1 MSENLTFKSLG
12 LRDYDGVWQSMK
24 SHIREENFKNEIWF
38 LEHTPV
44 FTLGTA
50 ADQKHIL
57 NAKGIPV
64 IQSDRGGEVTYHGPG
79 QLVIY
84 FMIDVKRSKLGPKI
98 LVKTLQEFTKSLL
111 KEYSIDSE
119 FIDGAPG
126 VYVNEKKIASIGL
139 RISKGKTYHG
149 ISINVDMDLAPFSY
163 INPCGYEGLK
173 VIQIKDLNNSLTK
186 TNIVGTPFVKKI
198 VEEESINSKVL
209 NDIKNKN
216 SKDEKIKSEKNTDLD
231 EKINNIFK

>member
-1 MSENLTFKSLG
+1 VSENLTFKSLG

-38 LEHTPV
+38 LEHLPV

-84 FMIDVKRSKLGPKI
+84 FMIDVKKSKLGPKI

-173 VIQIKDLNNSLTK
+173 VTQIKDLNNK
-186 TNIVGTPFVKKI
+186 ANIKD
-198 VEEESINSKVL
+198 VERL
-209 NDIKNKN
+209 AIKLL
-216 SKDEKIKSEKNTDLD
+216 EP
-231 EKINNIFK
+231 IF

>member
-12 LRDYDGVWQSMK
+12 LRDYDDTWQSMK
-24 SHIREENFKNEIWF
+24 SHIREEDFKNEIWF
-38 LEHTPV
+38 IEHPPV

-57 NAKGIPV
+57 NPKDIPV
-64 IQSDRGGEVTYHGPG
+64 VQSDRGGEVTYHGPG

-84 FMIDVKRSKLGPKI
+84 FMIDVKKSKLGPKT
-98 LVKTLQEFTKSLL
+98 LVKSLQEFTKSLL
-111 KEYSIDSE
+111 KECSIESQ

-149 ISINVDMDLAPFSY
+149 ISINVDMDLTPFGY
-163 INPCGYEGLK
+163 INPCGYEGLE
-173 VIQIKDLNNSLTK
+173 VTQIK
-186 TNIVGTPFVKKI
+186 
-198 VEEESINSKVL
+198 EL
-209 NDIKNKN
+209 NDKVTIK
-216 SKDEKIKSEKNTDLD
+216 DVERLAIELL
-231 EKINNIFK
+231 EPIF